1 MRGIL
6 GDVAQLALKP
16 TFIFCSIGGI
26 IPLPLLVFSWDKSRW
41 KYFAKPL
48 IAATYSQDLLQR
60 LKPKR
65 INPALCQFVYI
76 PCATGRSANK
86 HEIETENQINH
97 VTENESRWTNLLTKI
112 KNIKNSTPP
121 RNGLLLPAIIHAWPR
136 AFSYSYHEN
145 RNPVWRVERI
155 SIPGPISSSLYL
167 DHRRFKAVWFKGWGY
182 HYKMFKSS
190 TKDNLFFLDSLA

>member
-1 MRGIL
+1 MLSVYTLWLRLRGSWETSHSWL
-6 GDVAQLALKP
+6 WNPPSSYFG
-16 TFIFCSIGGI
+16 SIGGI
-26 IPLPLLVFSWDKSRW
+26 IPLPLLVFSWNKSRW
-41 KYFAKPL
+41 KYFAKLL
-48 IAATYSQDLLQR
+48 IAATYSQDLSQR

-136 AFSYSYHEN
+136 AF
-145 RNPVWRVERI
+145 P
-155 SIPGPISSSLYL
+155 IPIMKIVIIHPGASNE
-167 DHRRFKAVWFKGWGY
+167 
-182 HYKMFKSS
+182 FKSWAHKLIFNSVFGSS
-190 TKDNLFFLDSLA
+190 TI